1 MFQGGDAVSKTACG
15 GFNSQLS
22 VPFRQAGEEA
32 REAKY
37 QGKRLM
43 AGEKTQRSREQ
54 YAARTK
60 QPKNQG
66 RKVAPSM
73 RQQMKTLDRFRPKG
87 TLLGRMP
94 HTEM

>member
-1 MFQGGDAVSKTACG
+1 
-15 GFNSQLS
+15 
-22 VPFRQAGEEA
+22 
-32 REAKY
+32 
-37 QGKRLM
+37 M

-73 RQQMKTLDRFRPKG
+73 RHQKRRALP
-87 TLLGRMP
+87 LGNGIAP
-94 HTEM
+94 P